1 MAGMTEEIE
10 RQWFAVDKSVVDR
23 AEADLVCSAVLTL
36 LRPRMDLVF
45 IDAYSDY
52 HDSLSDDAAE
62 AERWLLAKGASR
74 RRGDPGM
81 AVRLDPTD
89 NDHWAVLLRY
99 APWSINV
106 DLCAHSDPKPI
117 ATLHDCAG
125 SVTAYLTPDEAAN
138 LAETVAAVAPVL
150 PLDLLRA
157 RMRSERAAA
166 RSTRHAERRS
176 RIVKF
181 FRRI

>member
-10 RQWFAVDKSVVDR
+10 RQWFAVDKWVVDR

-36 LRPRMDLVF
+36 LRPRINLVF
-45 IDAYSDY
+45 VDAYSDF
-52 HDSLSDDAAE
+52 HDSLSDEAAE
-62 AERWLLAKGASR
+62 AERWLLAKGALQR
-74 RRGDPGM
+74 RWDSGIT
-81 AVRLDPTD
+81 VQLDPTD

-106 DLCAHSDPKPI
+106 DLCANSDPKAI

-150 PLDLLRA
+150 PLDLLHA
-157 RMRSERAAA
+157 RRRSERAAA
-166 RSTRHAERRS
+166 RSACHAERRS
-176 RIVKF
+176 RIAKL
-181 FRRI
+181 FRRF